1 MEAPGFFEFE
11 DKSGAGYKGGSD
23 KNKKDIKR
31 YVEPELAKLG
41 YHIALD
47 KLDNTSNKMR
57 LYRKDNPNKFLLT
70 QIIVVET
77 LHTIDS
83 RANSNISTF
92 VVETTTEENRIEAQL
107 KYLKDKK
114 VFLLLFVKR
123 GKWFILTPYT
133 DVPKEHYVLTYRAK
147 PDRKNRIYIP
157 AEHLPSFNQIS
168 TLKETIQK
176 YLK

>member
-1 MEAPGFFEFE
+1 METPGFFEFE
-11 DKSGAGYKGGSD
+11 DKTGAGYKGGSD

-41 YHIALD
+41 YHIVLD

-57 LYRKDNPNKFLLT
+57 LYKSDNPNKFLLT

-77 LHTIDS
+77 IHTIDS
-83 RANSNISTF
+83 RANSNISNF
-92 VVETTTEENRIEAQL
+92 IVETTTEENRIETQL

-114 VFLLLFVKR
+114 VFLFLYIKR
-123 GKWFILTPYT
+123 GGWFILMPYANI
-133 DVPKEHYVLTYRAK
+133 PKEHYDLTYRAR
-147 PDRKNRIYIP
+147 PDRKNRMYIP
-157 AEHLPSFNQIS
+157 AEFLPTPNK
-168 TLKETIQK
+168 LGELRTIIQT